1 MKKNYILL
9 TILLVFVSLF
19 LTGCGEEE
27 LYYKD
32 YKYKNFK
39 ETLEEEG
46 IELEN
51 KDYKETDDQAIIYL
65 FRGKGCG
72 FCRAFITYLNTLTA
86 DSEYGKKFRVVS
98 FEVWNDA
105 ENNAFM
111 KEVANKT
118 GEAAGG
124 VPYIII
130 GEKVFPGYIADWNED
145 IKKAIDKEYKNNK
158 NDVMKKLQ
166 KGDGFEFD
174 SALLTQIIIALEGC
188 QVFDAIK
195 RQTNEK
201 SFSLLACAEC
211 CGDWHLRIRQVG
223 HIRFVAG
230 WGTHRTGL
238 CCQGGSAS
246 SGLYT
251 NGNRSRGS
259 SERYYR

>member
-19 LTGCGEEE
+19 LTGCEEEE

-39 ETLEEEG
+39 ETLEEEE

-51 KDYKETDDQAIIYL
+51 KDYKETDGQAIIYL

-72 FCRAFITYLNTLTA
+72 FCRAFITYLNSLTT
-86 DSEYGKKFRVVS
+86 DEEYGKKFKVVS

-105 ENNAFM
+105 QNNALM

-158 NDVMKKLQ
+158 NDVMKKMQ
-166 KGDGFEFD
+166 KGEGFELD
-174 SALLTQIIIALEGC
+174 SALLTQIIIALVSVSVVVIVVNSNNKKVLNALE
-188 QVFDAIK
+188 
-195 RQTNEK
+195 EMK
-201 SFSLLACAEC
+201 SFKK
-211 CGDWHLRIRQVG
+211 
-223 HIRFVAG
+223 
-230 WGTHRTGL
+230 
-238 CCQGGSAS
+238 GSK
-246 SGLYT
+246 
-251 NGNRSRGS
+251 
-259 SERYYR
+259 